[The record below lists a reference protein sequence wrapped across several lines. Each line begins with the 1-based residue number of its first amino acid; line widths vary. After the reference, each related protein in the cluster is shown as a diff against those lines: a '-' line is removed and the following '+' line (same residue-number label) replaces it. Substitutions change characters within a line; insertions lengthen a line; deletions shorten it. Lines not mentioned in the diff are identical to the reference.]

1 MAYIRALAV
10 SLSLTLAGIGHA
22 HSDHDEVFA
31 LRAQGK
37 ILPLSLIIERARAIH
52 PGELLEAEF
61 LQDDDRYVYEIE
73 IGGYDG
79 YYYELYFDAAT
90 GEPLPEQ
97 E

>member
-1 MAYIRALAV
+1 MRRPLGCV
-10 SLSLTLAGIGHA
+10 LLLSLAGPGYA
-22 HSDHDEVFA
+22 HSDHDEAFD
-31 LRAQGK
+31 LRAAGE

-61 LQDDDRYVYEIE
+61 LHEDGRHVYEVE

-79 YYYELYFDAAT
+79 HYYELYFDATT
-90 GEPLPEQ
+90 GEQLPEQ